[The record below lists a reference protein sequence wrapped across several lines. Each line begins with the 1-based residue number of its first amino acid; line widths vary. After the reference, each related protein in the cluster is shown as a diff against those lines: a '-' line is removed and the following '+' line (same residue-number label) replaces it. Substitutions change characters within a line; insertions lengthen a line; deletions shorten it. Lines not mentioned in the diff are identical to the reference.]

1 MAKRVFVQIV
11 LGGPKCV
18 GGPCGIK
25 VYFSHVL
32 SEDTFAYSA
41 NKSADTSSGV
51 VVKDSL
57 VVSEGCTGYLSEG
70 SR

>member
-1 MAKRVFVQIV
+1 M
-11 LGGPKCV
+11 